1 MSASISSYMYVYS
14 TRHEN
19 YKNRFFKIHFGKLVM
34 GWGIEHCGYKP
45 KTNGS
50 NPIQKT
56 NTATKGKPLGRRWFY
71 H

>member
-1 MSASISSYMYVYS
+1 MSASISSYMYAYS

-45 KTNGS
+45 KTDGS

-56 NTATKGKPLGRRWFY
+56 NMTTTEKLLPRRWFY
-71 H
+71 C